1 MSADSSR
8 RRKVG
13 RNQNE
18 VGHVLEALSFCID
31 DRPGIERHFYRRVS
45 EEGPLGQLSV
55 VLRRCLPGLV
65 GRGYLVFSPG
75 AVMGGVYW
83 LPFLIVGLIFAL
95 LLAAVVSPF
104 PQDTTVQLLERGE
117 KSPEKRKR
125 MVLGIYFWLLIF
137 ALVVLI
143 VTRYF

>member
-1 MSADSSR
+1 MFWKHFLFALMTALGLSAVFIAGFR
-8 RRKVG
+8 RRGPWDNLLLFFAVVFLG
-13 RNQNE
+13 SWA
-18 VGHVLEALSFCID
+18 G
-31 DRPGIERHFYRRVS
+31 GIWFS
-45 EEGPLGQLSV
+45 PLG
-55 VLRRCLPGLV
+55 P
-65 GRGYLVFSPG
+65 PW
-75 AVMGGVYW
+75 GGVYW

-125 MVLGIYFWLLIF
+125 MVLGVYFWLLVF

-143 VTRYF
+143 ITRYF